1 MKNPFH
7 ILRIHRKRTHLT
19 QSDVAFLLNLK
30 DNSLISRY
38 EKGERPPTIDIILTY
53 HLLFDSQL
61 GSFFADHR
69 HHIKSRIASRIKPLI
84 VSLERELPS
93 DKNKGR
99 IQYLREVLNRLTA

>member
-7 ILRIHRKRTHLT
+7 ILRVHRKRTHLT

-30 DNSLISRY
+30 DNSHISRC
-38 EKGERPPTIDIILTY
+38 EKGERQPTIDIILTY

-69 HHIKSRIASRIKPLI
+69 QLIQRRIASRLQPLI
-84 VSLERELPS
+84 ASLEEEAPTEKTL
-93 DKNKGR
+93 GR
-99 IQYLREVLNRLTA
+99 IHHLKKALTRLTV